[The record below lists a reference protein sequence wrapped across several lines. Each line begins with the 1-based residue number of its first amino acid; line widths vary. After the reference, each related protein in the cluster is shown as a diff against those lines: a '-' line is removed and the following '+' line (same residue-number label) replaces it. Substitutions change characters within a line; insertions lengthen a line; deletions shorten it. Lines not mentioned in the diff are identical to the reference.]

1 MRGESREKAIELIKS
16 RAHSD
21 AYVHIQ
27 KCADVTPQMA
37 ASLIRELRKWGIEFI
52 VAPFEADAQ
61 MAWLQKVGKVAA
73 VVTEDSDL
81 LLFGCERVLFKMDR
95 DGWCDEICPE
105 RLAQATELDF
115 SRFTLTKFR
124 HMCMLSGCDYLP
136 SIKGMGLK
144 TAYKYV
150 CKYQDVNRVIK
161 PKKVRLC

>member
-1 MRGESREKAIELIKS
+1 MEMLAKS
-16 RAHSD
+16 TSSSEAF
-21 AYVHIQ
+21 VHIQ
-27 KCADVTPQMA
+27 KCVDVTPQMA
-37 ASLIRELRKWGIEFI
+37 ARLIRELRKCKIQFI

-61 MAWLQKVGKVAA
+61 MAWLQRTGRVAA

-95 DGWCDEICPE
+95 DGWAEEIKLE
-105 RLAQATELDF
+105 RLQEATEIDL
-115 SRFTLTKFR
+115 SRFSQSKFR

-150 CKYQDVNRVIK
+150 AKYPDAERVTYELN
-161 PKKVRLC
+161 VY